1 VTSREEMHAI
11 AEEAAEKTVAKMLL
25 ALGVDASDP
34 EAVIAM
40 QNDFRHLRA
49 WREASDTVK
58 RHSLKTAVSVLVTGA
73 VAYLLVFFGL
83 KGVRS

>member
-1 VTSREEMHAI
+1 MTREEVKEVAS
-11 AEEAAEKTVAKMLL
+11 EAADAAVMRMLL

-40 QNDFRHLRA
+40 QSDFRHLRA

-83 KGVRS
+83 KGVGS